1 LLAIPL
7 RDTRLSSRIINC
19 TASKY
24 HTAKTANVSS
34 DGLQSHDFID
44 LSDVFPH
51 HVPYAAS
58 WSRDGSGQLKIIL
71 MIRVSACLFLAV
83 LCGCSFRP
91 EGKRAVQDGDFLEP
105 VAVGENREVWRN
117 IADLK
122 ERVEA
127 DFGNAELHR
136 RLAVLY
142 RLAGTPRAR
151 LLSSEEIDK
160 AISLDPQNPILH
172 VERGL
177 TLVAR
182 RFVGEAEASFTR
194 AIQID
199 PRCFEAWFQ
208 LGRLEQYEYYK
219 TMCFVDHLAKAIE
232 YFEKAFRIDKKN
244 EETLENL
251 AYLYSFRQMYQ
262 TGLKYGSRAVRQY
275 PKSAPAHLVCGMLY
289 TRRKEFEKAQT
300 EFSSAFLL
308 MTDEER
314 HPYDD
319 ISPLLQPDE
328 RELYLGSSD
337 VRRQDWGRRFWM
349 ENDPTPATELNERA
363 LEHYARVAI
372 ADRAFSDERR
382 DARGSATDRGA
393 ALIRFGFP
401 DRKLYDLGSGTSG
414 GWIVWQY
421 SLSKSSFNLYFH
433 DEFLNGDYH
442 FPISDYYGTASLQM
456 LNTIPQRYASPVEY
470 RPFPVSVELAE
481 LRGSEERTRLEI
493 SIAIPDSLE
502 TAPGASWDIFV
513 TFFDPQWNR
522 FSRDRIPFKPDS
534 LPVIEKRNGRYRV
547 CNFSIEMLPRPLE
560 STCILEVIN
569 DKDRRKGSRRVP
581 LEIREMYGRSLKL
594 SSLKFTIP
602 DAAGSCSKILDPIPL
617 YRTKGFLC
625 LSYEVYNLRIDE
637 NGRSRYRVSYSIR
650 KPGPDDEQ
658 SGEGIRKTLAYMW
671 SSVKG
676 KKGKE
681 KPYIES
687 SIEQSAH
694 AATAADNLQIDIGA
708 LEKGMYVLFL
718 GVEDLAAGAEA
729 VESRIFTVSE

>member
-1 LLAIPL
+1 MKHILAIH
-7 RDTRLSSRIINC
+7 I
-19 TASKY
+19 
-24 HTAKTANVSS
+24 
-34 DGLQSHDFID
+34 
-44 LSDVFPH
+44 
-51 HVPYAAS
+51 
-58 WSRDGSGQLKIIL
+58 
-71 MIRVSACLFLAV
+71 SACLFLAF

-91 EGKRAVQDGDFLEP
+91 EGKRAVEEGDFLEP
-105 VAVGENREVWRN
+105 VAMGEKREVWRD

-127 DFGNAELHR
+127 DFRNAELHR
-136 RLAVLY
+136 QLAVLY

-151 LLSSEEIDK
+151 VLSSEEIDR
-160 AISLDPQNPILH
+160 AISFDPQNPILH
-172 VERGL
+172 VEQGL

-194 AIQID
+194 ATKID
-199 PRCFEAWFQ
+199 PRCFDAWFQ

-219 TMCFVDHLAKAIE
+219 TMCFVDHLVKAIE

-262 TGLKYGSRAVRQY
+262 TGLKYGTRAVQY
-275 PKSAPAHLVCGMLY
+275 HPKSAAAHLACGMLH
-289 TRRKEFEKAQT
+289 TKRKEFEKAQKA
-300 EFSSAFLL
+300 FSSAFLL
-308 MTDEER
+308 MTEEER

-319 ISPLLQPDE
+319 IAPLLQPDE

-337 VRRQDWGRRFWM
+337 VKRQDWSRRFWT

-363 LEHYARVAI
+363 IEHYARVAV

-382 DARGSATDRGA
+382 KARGSATDRGA
-393 ALIRFGFP
+393 AAIRFGLP
-401 DRKLYDLGSGTSG
+401 DRKLYDLGGGTSG

-421 SLSKSSFNLYFH
+421 PQAKSYFNLYFN

-442 FPISDYYGTASLQM
+442 FPISDYYGTASLKL
-456 LNTIPQRYASPVEY
+456 LNTIPQRYAFPLEY
-470 RPFPVSVELAE
+470 RLFPISFELAE
-481 LRGSEERTRLEI
+481 LRGGEERTRLEM
-493 SIAIPDSLE
+493 SIAIPDSLGS
-502 TAPGASWDIFV
+502 TPGASWDIFV

-534 LPVIEKRNGRYRV
+534 LPVIEKSNGRFRV

-560 STCILEVIN
+560 CTCILEVVN
-569 DKDRRKGSRRVP
+569 DKERRKGSRRLP

-594 SSLKFTIP
+594 SSVKFTIP
-602 DAAGSCSKILDPIPL
+602 DAAGSCSNILDPIPL
-617 YRTKGFLC
+617 YREKGTLC
-625 LSYEVYNLRIDE
+625 LAYEVYNLQVDE
-637 NGRSRYRVSYSIR
+637 NGQSRYRVSYAIR
-650 KPGPDDEQ
+650 KPDPDDEQ
-658 SGEGIRKTLAYMW
+658 SGEGVRKTLAYMW

-676 KKGKE
+676 NKGKE

-687 SIEQSAH
+687 SIEQSAR
-694 AATAADNLQIDIGA
+694 ASTAADNLQIDIGT
-708 LEKGMYVLFL
+708 LEKGMYVLVL
-718 GVEDLAAGAEA
+718 GVEDLAAGTAA